1 VRTLKNITTG
11 FKLFC
16 TDVKTWNI
24 SQAEFIDLLDRPA
37 IIILFRR
44 NIIEQF
50 TSWKVAMQNKAWNSE
65 MSIKPNSSELVFN
78 ITQFKAFVIETK
90 KRWKNALEKLKGYKD
105 KYVLTY
111 EDLSSDAFTVVQRVY

>member
-1 VRTLKNITTG
+1 
-11 FKLFC
+11 
-16 TDVKTWNI
+16 
-24 SQAEFIDLLDRPA
+24 
-37 IIILFRR
+37 
-44 NIIEQF
+44 
-50 TSWKVAMQNKAWNSE
+50 MQNKAWNSE

-111 EDLSSDAFTVVQRVY
+111 EDLSSDAFTVVQRVYDFLGFQHYDSKQLQVKFMKQGTQPLSKRISNYAS